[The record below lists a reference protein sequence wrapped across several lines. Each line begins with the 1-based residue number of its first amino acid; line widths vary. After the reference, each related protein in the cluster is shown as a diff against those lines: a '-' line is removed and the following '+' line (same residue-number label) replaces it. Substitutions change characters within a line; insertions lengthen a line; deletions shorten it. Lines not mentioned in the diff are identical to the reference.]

1 MLAGEDGPRIALSAM
16 NRGPYTTL
24 NGTTRLEARF
34 GGKIPEFESGDARAA
49 LQAGL
54 ITFAPDDLDWEDEL
68 RMAIEERASLNPDA
82 LTGMEASL
90 RFGGSES
97 MATKIFGR
105 LSAWQNWIFM
115 RPNAVG
121 EQGALKLFG
130 SGTKPRFAWE
140 RV

>member
-1 MLAGEDGPRIALSAM
+1 MYDAQEAL
-16 NRGPYTTL
+16 
-24 NGTTRLEARF
+24 E
-34 GGKIPEFESGDARAA
+34 
-49 LQAGL
+49 AGL
-54 ITFAPDDLDWEDEL
+54 ITFAPDDLDWNDEL